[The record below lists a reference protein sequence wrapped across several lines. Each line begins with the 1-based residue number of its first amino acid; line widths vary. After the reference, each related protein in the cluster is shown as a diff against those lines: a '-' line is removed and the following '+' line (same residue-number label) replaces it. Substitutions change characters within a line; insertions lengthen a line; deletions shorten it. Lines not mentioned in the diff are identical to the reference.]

1 MNIKKHIPNIITLSN
16 LLCGT
21 IATIYAVRGDFYT
34 TAIFVGIGIV
44 FDFFDGFVARL
55 LQVQGEFGKQLD
67 SLADMVT
74 SGVVPGIVMVQF
86 MLSSTLYNQLGV
98 SSWDAAL
105 DMGLNIDN
113 WFSYEVLGLLL
124 TLFAGYRLAK
134 FNIDERQSDSFIGLP
149 TPAMNLFVLSLPLI
163 SEYTTNVLIQDII
176 HNKYVLIVITILL
189 SVLMVSE
196 VKLFSLKFKNY
207 AFNKNIFK
215 YTFLLLSIALLITLK
230 FVAIPVIILLYILLS
245 VFKNLKKEAVKS

>member
-1 MNIKKHIPNIITLSN
+1 MNIKAFIPNFVTLLN
-16 LLCGT
+16 LLCGS
-21 IATIYAVRGDFYT
+21 IAVVFVVNNHFTLA
-34 TAIFVGIGIV
+34 AIFVFLGIF
-44 FDFFDGFVARL
+44 FDFFDGLLARKL
-55 LQVQGEFGKQLD
+55 NVQSELGIQLD

-74 SGVVPGIVMVQF
+74 SGVVPGIVMVQY
-86 MLSSTLYNQLGV
+86 MLNSSHYNELGI

-113 WFSYEVLGLLL
+113 WFSYEAIGLLL

-163 SEYTTNVLIQDII
+163 SEYTSNPTIQDII
-176 HNKYVLIVITILL
+176 HNKYVLIIITILL

-196 VKLFSLKFKNY
+196 VKLFSLKFKDY
-207 AFNKNIFK
+207 SFKNNSIK
-215 YTFLLLSIALLITLK
+215 YIFLLLSILLLVVLK
-230 FVAIPVIILLYILLS
+230 FVAIPVVILLYVAMS
-245 VFKNLKKEAVKS
+245 MVKNMKNEAVN

>member
-1 MNIKKHIPNIITLSN
+1 MNIKKHIPNIITLGN

-34 TAIFVGIGIV
+34 TAILVGIGIV

-196 VKLFSLKFKNY
+196 VNLFSLKFKNY

-215 YTFLLLSIALLITLK
+215 YIFLLLSIALLITLK

>member
-1 MNIKKHIPNIITLSN
+1 MNIKKHIPNIITLGN

-21 IATIYAVRGDFYT
+21 VATIYAVRGDFYT
-34 TAIFVGIGIV
+34 TAILVGIGIT

-207 AFNKNIFK
+207 AFNKNVFK
-215 YTFLLLSIALLITLK
+215 YTFLLLSIVLLITLK

-245 VFKNLKKEAVKS
+245 VFKNLKKETA

>member
-1 MNIKKHIPNIITLSN
+1 MNIKKQIPNIITLGN

-34 TAIFVGIGIV
+34 TAILVGIGIA

-74 SGVVPGIVMVQF
+74 SGVVPGIIMIQYMVN
-86 MLSSTLYNQLGV
+86 SSHYGELGI

-105 DMGLNIDN
+105 DMGLNIDS
-113 WFSYEVLGLLL
+113 WFSYKVLGLLL

-163 SEYTTNVLIQDII
+163 SEYTDNVLIQDII
-176 HNKYVLIVITILL
+176 HNKYVLIFITILL

-196 VKLFSLKFKNY
+196 IKLFSLKFKNY
-207 AFNKNIFK
+207 SFKDNSIKYIF
-215 YTFLLLSIALLITLK
+215 LILSLVLLITLK
-230 FVAIPVIILLYILLS
+230 FVAVPVIILLYVLMS
-245 VFKNLKKEAVKS
+245 VIKNMKKEVSN

>member
-1 MNIKKHIPNIITLSN
+1 MNIKKHIPNIITLGN

-21 IATIYAVRGDFYT
+21 IAAIYAVRGDFYT
-34 TAIFVGIGIV
+34 TAILVGIGIV

-74 SGVVPGIVMVQF
+74 SGVVPGIVMVQY
-86 MLSSTLYNQLGV
+86 MLNSSHYNDLGI

-113 WFSYEVLGLLL
+113 WFTYEAIGLLL

-163 SEYTTNVLIQDII
+163 SEYTSNQIIQDII
-176 HNKYVLIVITILL
+176 HHKYVLIVITILL
-189 SVLMVSE
+189 SILMVSE
-196 VKLFSLKFKNY
+196 VKLFSLKFKDY
-207 AFNKNIFK
+207 SFKNNSIK
-215 YTFLLLSIALLITLK
+215 YIYLLLSLLLLVVLK
-230 FVAIPVIILLYILLS
+230 FIAIPIVILLYVAMS
-245 VFKNLKKEAVKS
+245 MVKNMKKEAVN

>member
-1 MNIKKHIPNIITLSN
+1 MNIKKHIPNIITLGN

-21 IATIYAVRGDFYT
+21 IAAIYAVRGDFYT
-34 TAIFVGIGIV
+34 TAILVGIGIA

-74 SGVVPGIVMVQF
+74 SGVVPGIVMVQY
-86 MLSSTLYNQLGV
+86 MVNSSLYGELGI

-113 WFSYEVLGLLL
+113 WFSYESVGLLL

-163 SEYTTNVLIQDII
+163 SEYTTNPTIQNII
-176 HNKYVLIVITILL
+176 HNKYVLIVVTILL
-189 SVLMVSE
+189 SLLMVSE

-207 AFNKNIFK
+207 SFKDNSVK
-215 YTFLLLSIALLITLK
+215 YTFLLLSIVLLATLK
-230 FVAIPVIILLYILLS
+230 FVAIPLIISLYVVMS
-245 VFKNLKKEAVKS
+245 VLKNMKKEVSN

>member
-1 MNIKKHIPNIITLSN
+1 MNIKKHIPNIITLGN

-21 IATIYAVRGDFYT
+21 IAAIYAVRGDFYT
-34 TAIFVGIGIV
+34 TAILVGIGIV

-74 SGVVPGIVMVQF
+74 SGVVPGIVMVQY
-86 MLSSTLYNQLGV
+86 MLNSSHYNELGI

-113 WFSYEVLGLLL
+113 WFSYEAIGLLL

-163 SEYTTNVLIQDII
+163 SEYTSNPTIQDII

-196 VKLFSLKFKNY
+196 VKLFSLKFKDY
-207 AFNKNIFK
+207 SFKNNTIK
-215 YTFLLLSIALLITLK
+215 YIFLLLSILLLVVLK
-230 FVAIPVIILLYILLS
+230 FVAIPVVILLYVAMS
-245 VFKNLKKEAVKS
+245 MVKNMKKEAVN

>member
-1 MNIKKHIPNIITLSN
+1 MNIKKHIPNIITLGN

-21 IATIYAVRGDFYT
+21 IAAIYAVRGDFYT
-34 TAIFVGIGIV
+34 TAILVGIGIV

-74 SGVVPGIVMVQF
+74 SGVVPGIIMVQY
-86 MLSSTLYNQLGV
+86 MLNSSQYNELGI

-113 WFSYEVLGLLL
+113 WFSYEAIGLLL

-163 SEYTTNVLIQDII
+163 SEYTSNATIQDII
-176 HNKYVLIVITILL
+176 HNKYVLIIITILL

-196 VKLFSLKFKNY
+196 VKLFSLKFKDY
-207 AFNKNIFK
+207 SFKNNSIK
-215 YTFLLLSIALLITLK
+215 YIFLLLSILLLVVLK
-230 FVAIPVIILLYILLS
+230 FVAIPVVILLYVAMS
-245 VFKNLKKEAVKS
+245 MVKNMKKEAVN

>member
-1 MNIKKHIPNIITLSN
+1 MNIKKHIPNIITLGN

-34 TAIFVGIGIV
+34 TAILVGIGIV

-134 FNIDERQSDSFIGLP
+134 FNIDERQSNSFIGLP

-163 SEYTTNVLIQDII
+163 SEYTTNILIQDII
-176 HNKYVLIVITILL
+176 HNKYVLIIITILL

-245 VFKNLKKEAVKS
+245 LFKNLKKEAVKN

>member
-1 MNIKKHIPNIITLSN
+1 MKKHIPNIITLGN

-21 IATIYAVRGDFYT
+21 IAAIYAVRGDFYT
-34 TAIFVGIGIV
+34 TAILVGIGIV

-74 SGVVPGIVMVQF
+74 SGVVPGIVMVQY
-86 MLSSTLYNQLGV
+86 MLNSSHYNDLGI

-113 WFSYEVLGLLL
+113 WFTYEAIGLLL

-163 SEYTTNVLIQDII
+163 SEYTSNQIIQDII
-176 HNKYVLIVITILL
+176 HHKYVLIVITILL
-189 SVLMVSE
+189 SILMVSE
-196 VKLFSLKFKNY
+196 VKLFSLKFKDY
-207 AFNKNIFK
+207 SFKNNSIK
-215 YTFLLLSIALLITLK
+215 YIYLLLSLLLLVVLK
-230 FVAIPVIILLYILLS
+230 FIAIPIVILLYVAMS
-245 VFKNLKKEAVKS
+245 MVKNMKKEAVN

>member
-1 MNIKKHIPNIITLSN
+1 MNIKKHIPNIITLGN

-34 TAIFVGIGIV
+34 TAILVGIGIV